1 MVNANEFLDLF
12 IDLIRELE
20 VIPRDRFYRI
30 RIKLHIKKLRGK
42 YLKALKKK
50 KSFTVKDMLNFTV
63 LLNTVKNMKIIDN
76 FEISE
81 NDINLYTK
89 INQVDILFTGIY
101 IYLVTLEGGKPN
113 VIFTLKTKQ
122 LQDNQIY
129 MDLRLEVH
137 NKGIAEYG
145 AECDKNTSHNF
156 NDILELLENNYSEK
170 MSEGNI
176 DKLNICFK
184 FLKNIFS
191 MYYNYLFDELERKY
205 LQ

>member
-1 MVNANEFLDLF
+1 MVNANELLDLF

-20 VIPRDRFYRI
+20 VIPRDRFFKI
-30 RIKLHIKKLRGK
+30 RIKLYIKKLRDK
-42 YLKALKKK
+42 YLKVLKKK
-50 KSFTVKDMLNFTV
+50 KSFSVKDILSFTV

-76 FEISE
+76 FEIFE
-81 NDINLYTK
+81 NDINLYIK

-101 IYLVTLEGGKPN
+101 ICLVTLEDDKPS
-113 VIFTLKTKQ
+113 VVFILKTKQ

-129 MDLRLEVH
+129 MDLRLEAH
-137 NKGIAEYG
+137 NRSIADYG
-145 AECDKNTSHNF
+145 TECDKNTCCNF
-156 NDILELLENNYSEK
+156 NDILELFEDNYNEK
-170 MSEGNI
+170 MSKSNT

-184 FLKNIFS
+184 FLKNIFI